1 MTEHYD
7 GIVIGGGHNGL
18 VCAAYLARAGQR
30 VLVLEAAAD
39 VGGAARTETIAPG
52 FRVSAC
58 AHLLYGLHPRVIRD
72 LALKKHGLEYAAA
85 DIATCV
91 LGRDG
96 AVLRLKGEAVSGDV
110 SAEDKA
116 ALPALRRRLLKMAR
130 ALRPMLLMQ
139 PPRLAN
145 RDIRQTLDLARLGLA
160 IRGMGQADMRDFLR
174 IATMNVF
181 DLVQDNFNSP
191 LLQAAVAADAVLGTN
206 MGPRSPGTVLTLLYR
221 LIGEVGPEQAASAI
235 PKGGMG
241 AVTQALARAAT
252 GFGATIR
259 TEARVRRILVEDN
272 RATGVELENGD
283 TITAR
288 SIISNAD
295 PQTTMLRLIGARHL
309 DAGFQRDIGKIRSKG
324 NAAKLNLALSGLPQ
338 FRGLTEADLGGRI
351 LLADSPAEI
360 EAQFDP
366 SKYGEWSPAPL
377 MEITLPSVTDPGLV
391 QTGGHVLSAV
401 VQYAPYA
408 LTGGWDAQKPRY
420 LEVLLD
426 RLESAAPGIRGLVV
440 GHQLLT
446 PLDLERNYGLP
457 KGHWHHGEL
466 AIDQLMMLRPVN
478 SAARYA
484 MPVAGVYLCGA
495 GCHPGGG
502 VMGAAGHNA
511 AQAVLAGTRA
521 KRQAA

>member
-1 MTEHYD
+1 LTERYD
-7 GIVIGGGHNGL
+7 SVVIGGGHNGL

-30 VLVLEAAAD
+30 VLVLEAAAT
-39 VGGAARTETIAPG
+39 VGGAARSETIVPG

-58 AHLLYGLHPRVIRD
+58 AHLLYGLHPRVIRE
-72 LALKKHGLEYAAA
+72 LELRKHGLDYAAA

-96 AVLRLKGEAVSGDV
+96 AVLRLKGEAASGNVSP
-110 SAEDKA
+110 EDQI

-145 RDIRQTLDLARLGLA
+145 RDFRQTLDLAKLGLA
-160 IRGMGQADMRDFLR
+160 IRGMGQDDMRDFLR

-191 LLQAAVAADAVLGTN
+191 LLQAAFAADAVLGTN

-221 LIGEVGPEQAASAI
+221 LIGEVGPIQAAAAL

-241 AVTQALARAAT
+241 AVTQALARAALHH
-252 GFGATIR
+252 GATIR
-259 TEARVRRILVEDN
+259 TEARVRRILVEDD
-272 RATGVELENGD
+272 RATGVELENGEA
-283 TITAR
+283 IAAR

-295 PQTTMLRLIGARHL
+295 PKTTMLTLIGARHL
-309 DAGFQRDIGKIRSKG
+309 DAGFQRDIGKIRGKG
-324 NAAKLNLALSGLPQ
+324 NAAKLNLALSGRPD
-338 FRGLTEADLGGRI
+338 FRGLTDADLGGRI
-351 LLADSPAEI
+351 LLADSPAGI

-366 SKYGEWSPAPL
+366 SKYGAWSPHPL
-377 MEITLPSVTDPGLV
+377 MEITLPSVTDPDLA
-391 QTGGHVLSAV
+391 QNGGHVLSAV

-408 LTGGWDAQKPRY
+408 LKGGWDAQKPHY

-426 RLESAAPGIRGLVV
+426 RLESVAPGIRGLVL

-446 PLDLERNYGLP
+446 PLDLERDYGLP
-457 KGHWHHGEL
+457 NGHWHHGEL
-466 AIDQLMMLRPVN
+466 AIDQLMMLRPIN
-478 SAARYA
+478 GAARYA

-502 VMGAAGHNA
+502 VTGAAGHNA
-511 AQAVLAGTRA
+511 AQAVLTGIKA

>member
-1 MTEHYD
+1 MMETYD
-7 GIVIGGGHNGL
+7 CVVIGAGHNGL

-30 VLVLEAAAD
+30 VLVLEAATD
-39 VGGAARTETIAPG
+39 VGGAARTEAIAPG
-52 FRVSAC
+52 FHVSAC

-72 LALKKHGLEYAAA
+72 LELKKHGLAYAAA
-85 DIATCV
+85 DIATTL
-91 LGRDG
+91 LGG
-96 AVLRLKGEAVSGDV
+96 NGTVLRLKGEAASGDV
-110 SAEDKA
+110 STEDQA

-139 PPRLAN
+139 PPRLGN
-145 RDIRQTLDLARLGLA
+145 RDIWQTLDLARLGLA

-181 DLVQDNFNSP
+181 DLVEDNFNSP
-191 LLQAAVAADAVLGTN
+191 LLKAAFAADAVLGTN

-221 LIGEVGPEQAASAI
+221 LIGEVGPIQAAAAL

-241 AVTQALARAAT
+241 AVTRALALAAT
-252 GFGATIR
+252 HHGVSIR
-259 TEARVRRILVEDN
+259 TEARVHRILVDGD
-272 RATGVELENGD
+272 RATGVELANGD
-283 TITAR
+283 AITAR
-288 SIISNAD
+288 AIISNAD
-295 PQTTMLRLIGARHL
+295 PKTTMLSLIGPRHL
-309 DAGFQRDIGKIRSKG
+309 DAGFQRDISKIRSKG
-324 NAAKLNLALSGLPQ
+324 NAAKLNLALTGLPQ
-338 FRGLTEADLGGRI
+338 FRGLTHADLGGRI
-351 LLADSPAEI
+351 LLADSASAI

-366 SKYGEWSPAPL
+366 SKYGEWSPHPL
-377 MEITLPSVTDPGLV
+377 MEITLPSVTDRGLAP
-391 QTGGHVLSAV
+391 TGGHVLSTV

-408 LTGGWDAQKPRY
+408 LKDGWDAQKPRY

-426 RLESAAPGIRGLVV
+426 RLEAFAPGIRDLVA

-446 PLDLERNYGLP
+446 PLDLERDYGLP
-457 KGHWHHGEL
+457 SGHWHHGEL

-478 SAARYA
+478 GAARYA
-484 MPVAGVYLCGA
+484 MPVTGVYLCGA

-511 AQAVLAGTRA
+511 AQAVLAGIRA